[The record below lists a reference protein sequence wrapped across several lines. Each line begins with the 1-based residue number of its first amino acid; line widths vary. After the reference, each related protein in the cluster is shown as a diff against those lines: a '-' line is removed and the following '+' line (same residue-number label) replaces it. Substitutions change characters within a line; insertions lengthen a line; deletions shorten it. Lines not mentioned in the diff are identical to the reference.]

1 MSKESIIHK
10 ILEMWSTIIIDTKWK
25 GRMLI
30 AAISIAIISISLAIA
45 VDIVNSAVVSNIVN
59 LKSQNK

>member
-1 MSKESIIHK
+1 M
-10 ILEMWSTIIIDTKWK
+10 IIIDTKWK

-45 VDIVNSAVVSNIVN
+45 VDIVNSAVVSNIIN
-59 LKSQNK
+59 LKSHNK